1 MDRVL
6 ATLLAAYGFRLS
18 WNSTRTIKR
27 LGREAAR
34 GDRAAASHFT
44 QTRYAR
50 ALGPRNSDLGMLFYG
65 GLGTA
70 SVTGIMRRPLI
81 LRGLF
86 YGSAFSLGVSIYLLW
101 ALLKLRVVCPVCLRG
116 HATNLAV
123 FTLLVYLRREAAHRP
138 PGR

>member
-1 MDRVL
+1 MERVL

-18 WNSTRTIKR
+18 RNSTRTIKR
-27 LGREAAR
+27 LHDEAAH

-65 GLGTA
+65 ALGVAATSGL
-70 SVTGIMRRPLI
+70 IRRPLL
-81 LRGLF
+81 LRALF
-86 YGSAFSLGVSIYLLW
+86 YGSSLSLGVSIYLLW
-101 ALLKLRVVCPVCLRG
+101 ALFFRLRVVCPICLRG

-123 FTLLVYLRREAAHRP
+123 FALLVTMRRESR
-138 PGR
+138 